1 MKPLQGDKLSVFSK
15 LCNFI
20 HKLRKCWLTVAS
32 CVWGPLF
39 LVSGALV
46 SCAGDIEV
54 RLTKAFDKVF
64 IGADIMVG
72 DGREKK
78 AAVEQTSR

>member
-1 MKPLQGDKLSVFSK
+1 M
-15 LCNFI
+15 
-20 HKLRKCWLTVAS
+20 
-32 CVWGPLF
+32 
-39 LVSGALV
+39 SGGLV

-64 IGADIMVG
+64 IGADITVG

-78 AAVEQTSR
+78 TGVDQKSR